1 MSSGKCVG
9 RNVVKPLVLAVALAL
24 PGTAAVAAS
33 MDDVVKTRAD
43 QNIDEQYGRDSVYA
57 FSRDAKPLKPEQ
69 QGSHG
74 LGFIGDAFHKTTGF
88 VAGAWHKTTGMF
100 TGGDGKS
107 YAAVDRT
114 QYEPQRY
121 GRAGGYAGSDRV
133 AVIAGTVDTT
143 ATANADTVKTGRE
156 LDNAAATG
164 TATTLPDQ
172 PSSAA
177 VERTDATSNTQDSNA
192 VVTQQ
197 PSGAAENRD
206 PSMNTQEPSAAVDY
220 TPTPPPVEEP
230 NSAMPRD
237 GSQPVITPPA
247 AKEETVVTEPADSS
261 AASDETPLQP
271 LDQSSTTNTND
282 DVVHTSPMP
291 PSDNGRAD
299 SADTQL
305 DSSAPTR

>member
-1 MSSGKCVG
+1 MSSGKRVG

-74 LGFIGDAFHKTTGF
+74 LGFIGDAFHKTTDF
-88 VAGAWHKTTGMF
+88 MAGAWHKTTGMF
-100 TGGDGKS
+100 TGGDGKT
-107 YAAVDRT
+107 YAANQT
-114 QYEPQRY
+114 QYVPQRY

-133 AVIAGTVDTT
+133 EVIAGTVDTT
-143 ATANADTVKTGRE
+143 ATANADTVKTGQD
-156 LDNAAATG
+156 LDNAATG
-164 TATTLPDQ
+164 TATPVPDQ

-177 VERTDATSNTQDSNA
+177 VAPTDPTMNSQEGNA

-220 TPTPPPVEEP
+220 TPIPPPVEEP

-237 GSQPVITPPA
+237 ESQPVITAPA
-247 AKEETVVTEPADSS
+247 AKEETIVTEPADSS
-261 AASDETPLQP
+261 AATDETPLQP
-271 LDQSSTTNTND
+271 LDQSSTGND

-299 SADTQL
+299 SADTQV